1 MLKSLLRIL
10 KQDKEK
16 YVVPQSVQ
24 DTIPI
29 RRIWPDGI
37 FLCGNKYTKCW
48 RFTDINYSIASKDDK
63 TAMFLNYS
71 ELLNSLDTE
80 ATTKL
85 TICNRKLNRADF
97 EKTILLQKKGDGLDH
112 YRDELNEML
121 MGYAAESNHIVQ
133 DRYITI
139 SVVRKSIEDART
151 YFARI
156 SADLTS
162 KLGVLESRCTELD
175 AAERL
180 RIFHDFY
187 RSGDEVH
194 FNFDLKAAMHKGH
207 NFKDYICPDTFEF
220 EKDHFRMGEKFG
232 RVIFLRD
239 YASYIKDSLVTEL
252 CELGRNL
259 FFSIDIVPVPTDEA
273 VREVENKLLGV
284 ETNIT
289 NWQRRQNQNNNF
301 SAVIPY
307 DMEQQRKE
315 AKEFLDDLVTR
326 DQRMMFALM
335 TMVHVADTLEQLDSD
350 TDMLLSTARKHLCQF
365 AALKWQQLDGLNTAL
380 PFGVRKI
387 DALRTLSTESLAVFM
402 PFCAQDISQADGICY
417 GKNSVNKNMII
428 ANRKNLL
435 AGHSF
440 ILGTTGSGKSMT
452 AKAEIINF
460 RLKMGDDVVVVD
472 PQNEYRNLVEA
483 LQGET
488 ISISATSKN
497 HINAMTMGK
506 DYGDGGDPI
515 VTKSEFIMSLCEQ
528 LIGSHDMGAKEK
540 SLIDRCTALTYKD
553 YIASGFRGDPP
564 TLNDFHAR
572 LLEQPEPEA
581 GDIAL
586 AMELFTS
593 GSLNTFAKQSN
604 VNVDN
609 PFICYDI
616 SELGKQLMPIGML
629 VVLDSIYNRV
639 MQNREKGKTTW
650 IIIDEIHQLF
660 AHEYSANFLY
670 MLWKQMRKFSGYC
683 TGITQNVED
692 LLQSYTARTML
703 SNSEFI
709 IMLNQA
715 ATDRIELARLLN
727 ISELQ
732 LSYITNAEAGSGL
745 LRYGS
750 SLVPFKNQYP
760 HNSLYKLMSTKP
772 NE

>member
-1 MLKSLLRIL
+1 MLKSLQRVL
-10 KQDKEK
+10 KQDKERF
-16 YVVPQSVQ
+16 VVPQSVQ

-85 TICNRKLNRADF
+85 TICNRRLNREDF
-97 EKTILLQKKGDGLDH
+97 ENTILLKKMDDGLDH
-112 YRDELNEML
+112 YRDEMNEML

-139 SVVRKSIEDART
+139 SVVRKSIDDARS

-156 SADLTS
+156 SADIS
-162 KLGVLESRCTELD
+162 AKLGALSSRCIELD
-175 AAERL
+175 AEERL

-194 FNFDLKAAMHKGH
+194 YNFDMKSTMRKGH
-207 NFKDYICPDTFEF
+207 NFKDYICPDTLEF
-220 EKDHFRMGEKFG
+220 EKDHFRMGDKFG

-252 CELGRNL
+252 CELSRNL
-259 FFSIDIVPVPTDEA
+259 FFSIDIIPVPTDEA

-307 DMEQQRKE
+307 DMEQQRRE

-335 TMVHVADTLEQLDSD
+335 TMVHVADTLEQLDND
-350 TDMLLSTARKHLCQF
+350 TEMLLSIARKHLCQF
-365 AALKWQQLDGLNTAL
+365 ATLKWQQMDGLNTTL
-380 PFGVRKI
+380 PFGIRKI

-402 PFCAQDISQADGICY
+402 PFCAQDISQSDGICY

-452 AKAEIINF
+452 AKAEIINL
-460 RLKMGDDVVVVD
+460 RLKMGDDVVILD

-483 LQGET
+483 LKGEA
-488 ISISATSKN
+488 ISVSATSQN
-497 HINAMTMGK
+497 HINAMTMGR

-540 SLIDRCTALTYKD
+540 SIIDRCAALTYKD
-553 YIASGFRGDPP
+553 YIASGFTDKPP
-564 TLNDFHAR
+564 TLCDFHSR
-572 LLEQPEPEA
+572 LMEQPEPEA
-581 GDIAL
+581 ADIAL

-604 VNVDN
+604 VNVNN

-616 SELGKQLMPIGML
+616 SQLGKQLQPIGML

-650 IIIDEIHQLF
+650 IMIDEIHQLF
-660 AHEYSANFLY
+660 AHEYSANFIF
-670 MLWKQMRKFSGYC
+670 MLWKQMRKFSGFC

-715 ATDRIELARLLN
+715 ATDRTELAKLLN

-760 HNSLYKLMSTKP
+760 HNSLYRLMTTKP
-772 NE
+772 GE

>member
-1 MLKSLLRIL
+1 MLKSLQRVL

-16 YVVPQSVQ
+16 FIVPQSVQ

-85 TICNRKLNRADF
+85 TICNRRLNREDF
-97 EKTILLQKKGDGLDH
+97 ENTILLKKMDDGLDH
-112 YRDELNEML
+112 YRDEMNEML

-139 SVVRKSIEDART
+139 SVVRKSIDDARS

-156 SADLTS
+156 SADIS
-162 KLGVLESRCTELD
+162 AKLGALSSHCIELD
-175 AAERL
+175 AEERL

-194 FNFDLKAAMHKGH
+194 YNFDMKSTMRKGH
-207 NFKDYICPDTFEF
+207 NFKDYICPDTLEF
-220 EKDHFRMGEKFG
+220 EKDHFRMGDKFG

-252 CELGRNL
+252 CELSRNL
-259 FFSIDIVPVPTDEA
+259 FFSIDIIPVPTDEA

-307 DMEQQRKE
+307 DMEQQRRE

-335 TMVHVADTLEQLDSD
+335 TMVHVADTLEQLDND
-350 TDMLLSTARKHLCQF
+350 TEMLLSIARKHLCQF
-365 AALKWQQLDGLNTAL
+365 ATLKWQQMDGLNTTL
-380 PFGVRKI
+380 PFGIRKI

-402 PFCAQDISQADGICY
+402 PFCAQDISQSDGICY

-452 AKAEIINF
+452 AKAEIINL
-460 RLKMGDDVVVVD
+460 RLKMGDDVVILD

-483 LQGET
+483 LKGEA
-488 ISISATSKN
+488 ISVSATSQN
-497 HINAMTMGK
+497 HINAMTMGR

-540 SLIDRCTALTYKD
+540 SIIDRCAALTYKD
-553 YIASGFRGDPP
+553 YIASGFTDKPP
-564 TLNDFHAR
+564 TLCDFHSR
-572 LLEQPEPEA
+572 LMEQPEPEA
-581 GDIAL
+581 ADIAL

-604 VNVDN
+604 VNVNN

-616 SELGKQLMPIGML
+616 SQLGKQLQPIGML

-650 IIIDEIHQLF
+650 IMIDEIHQLF
-660 AHEYSANFLY
+660 AHEYSANFIF
-670 MLWKQMRKFSGYC
+670 MLWKQMRKFSGFC

-715 ATDRIELARLLN
+715 ATDRTELAKLLN

-760 HNSLYKLMSTKP
+760 HNSLYRLMTTKP
-772 NE
+772 GE